1 MLSANVG
8 PPTAA
13 APVDRSV
20 EMNTSAASI
29 ATEGSRNSATRMIAG
44 GMLGNM
50 VSVNTVLTFTFGIFI
65 STLHAAYGWSRA
77 DIAVA
82 MMCFTLVAFLGS
94 SLIGRASDLGDPRR
108 IAVMSFLAFGFALM
122 LLPLFVTSVHSLW
135 LAYTLVAILG
145 LGTSPVVINRPLV
158 TAFSRH
164 RGLAIA
170 MALTG
175 SGIGGFVLPQVTAA
189 LIARGDWRTGFAGL
203 GAMAVLAAP
212 AIWFLLGKSAAVVGR
227 SGSSGPTER
236 TVHLG
241 DVARSR
247 VFWVLSA
254 IALCGGLGMSGPA
267 AHLVPMLGDQGL
279 DAQTAARLAAIIG
292 LASVI
297 GRLLTGAALDRF
309 DTPLPG
315 VPSLAL
321 GAAGVGILSHP
332 DLGTAV
338 PAIAMLGFVIGAEL
352 AMLAY
357 YSSRYFGL
365 AAHATIFGWTYG
377 MVAVGSAIGPVLVG
391 ALRDGQ
397 GDYRLGF
404 ALSAG
409 ALGLSSL
416 LCLLLGPYR
425 IALHP
430 DVSTPGARAD

>member
-1 MLSANVG
+1 MN
-8 PPTAA
+8 PAA
-13 APVDRSV
+13 
-20 EMNTSAASI
+20 TSITQAGLRA
-29 ATEGSRNSATRMIAG
+29 SATRMIAG

-50 VSVNTVLTFTFGIFI
+50 VSVNTALTFTFGIFI

-82 MMCFTLVAFLGS
+82 MTCFTLVAFLGS

-108 IAVMSFLAFGFALM
+108 IAVMSFVAFGFALM
-122 LLPLFVTSVHSLW
+122 LLPLFVRSVQSLW

-158 TAFSRH
+158 AAFSRH

-170 MALTG
+170 LALTG
-175 SGIGGFVLPQVTAA
+175 SGIGGFVLPQVAAA
-189 LIARGDWRTGFAGL
+189 LIARGDWRSGYTGL
-203 GAMAVLAAP
+203 GALALIAAP
-212 AIWFLLGKSAAVVGR
+212 AVWFLLGKSAPAMERAGGPRASDR
-227 SGSSGPTER
+227 SVR
-236 TVHLG
+236 LG

-247 VFWVLSA
+247 VFWILSG

-279 DAQTAARLAAIIG
+279 DAQTAARLAAVIG

-315 VPSLAL
+315 VPLLAL

-332 DLGTAV
+332 DLHTAV

-365 AAHATIFGWTYG
+365 GAHATIFGWTYG
-377 MVAVGSAIGPVLVG
+377 MVSVGSAIGPVLVG

-409 ALGLSSL
+409 ALGLSSF
-416 LCLLLGPYR
+416 LCVLLGPYPL
-425 IALHP
+425 AVKA
-430 DVSTPGARAD
+430 DDSSPGG